1 LWTTSGQM
9 RRADSLAAVRAQDDL
24 VLLDYRAPFAP
35 SAVAQLAQAVQA
47 EPRQA
52 AEVEEALMAWVSV
65 VLDLQVE
72 EIDPD
77 VPWADQS
84 VDSLLG
90 AALLAELESLCGAA
104 LPDDLLYRHAT
115 PADLAAFLAAPG
127 G

>member
-1 LWTTSGQM
+1 
-9 RRADSLAAVRAQDDL
+9 
-24 VLLDYRAPFAP
+24 
-35 SAVAQLAQAVQA
+35 

-52 AEVEEALMAWVSV
+52 AEVEEALMAWVAV

-90 AALLAELESLCGAA
+90 AALVAELESLCGAA